1 MPDSPSQ
8 SHCRR
13 VARLAGLILFAASAA
28 SAASAADPSPR
39 AADESQIRSAAQAY
53 LDALGRGDGK
63 ACAALWTPDG
73 DIVDDLGAVL
83 PGRDTVALTA
93 PAPAGAPRPD
103 VRISDTKIRFLTADV
118 AIEDGTIEVG
128 PAGSAIAGRFTATWV
143 RHDGSWKLAALREAR
158 AAEPAGPASLE
169 QLDWMVGEWEIER
182 KPPASDAPLAP
193 DAADRPALRL
203 SVKWNAT
210 KTFLERDLAMGPAD
224 TASPTM
230 LISQRIGW
238 EPLSRSI
245 RSWAFGSDGSHA
257 EGTWH
262 RDGGSWIAHVT
273 TVRPDGSQTGA
284 INIYTYDGKD
294 RCIWRSIPTHVG
306 ADHTQPMSATL
317 VRKSGSA
324 SR

>member
-1 MPDSPSQ
+1 MPGFSIPSP
-8 SHCRR
+8 RGALLAA
-13 VARLAGLILFAASAA
+13 VAVFAAAA
-28 SAASAADPSPR
+28 AAADPTPRQADEAQIR
-39 AADESQIRSAAQAY
+39 AAADSYLAA
-53 LDALGRGDGK
+53 LERGDGT

-83 PGRDTVALTA
+83 PGRDTVAAAA
-93 PAPAGAPRPD
+93 PATAGAPRPE

-118 AIEDGTIEVG
+118 ALEDGTIEIG
-128 PAGSAIAGRFTATWV
+128 PAGAALTGRFSATWV
-143 RHDGSWKLAALREAR
+143 RHDGDWKLAALREAR
-158 AAEPAGPASLE
+158 AAAPSGPASLE
-169 QLDWMVGEWEIER
+169 QLAWMVGDWEIER
-182 KPPASDAPLAP
+182 KAPTADAPLAS

-203 SVKWNAT
+203 AVKWNDT
-210 KTFLERDLAMGPAD
+210 KTFLERDLAIGPA
-224 TASPTM
+224 AGAGGPTM
-230 LISQRIGW
+230 TISQRIGW

-273 TVRPDGSQTGA
+273 TVRPDGSQVGS

-294 RCIWRSIPTHVG
+294 RCVWRSIPTHVN

-317 VRKSGSA
+317 VRKPGSA

>member
-1 MPDSPSQ
+1 MLGFIVPPS
-8 SHCRR
+8 
-13 VARLAGLILFAASAA
+13 RLAPLASVLLLAAAA
-28 SAASAADPSPR
+28 GAADPAPR
-39 AADESQIRSAAQAY
+39 QGDEAQIRAAAQAY

-83 PGRDTVALTA
+83 PGRDTAAAAT
-93 PAPAGAPRPD
+93 PAPAGTARPE
-103 VRISDTKIRFLTADV
+103 VRISDTKVRFLTADV
-118 AIEDGTIEVG
+118 AMEDGTIEIG
-128 PAGSAIAGRFTATWV
+128 PAGAAVSGRFTATWV
-143 RHDGSWKLAALREAR
+143 RHDGAWKLTALREAR
-158 AAEPAGPASLE
+158 AAEPAGPASLG
-169 QLDWMVGEWEIER
+169 QLAWMVGDWEIER
-182 KPPASDAPLAP
+182 KAPAANAPLAP
-193 DAADRPALRL
+193 GASERPTMRL
-203 SVKWNAT
+203 TVKWNDT
-210 KTFLERDLAMGPAD
+210 KTFLERDLSVGPPAG
-224 TASPTM
+224 ASGPTM
-230 LISQRIGW
+230 TISQRIGW

-273 TVRPDGSQTGA
+273 TVRPDGSQLGS

-294 RCIWRSIPTHVG
+294 RCVWRSIPTHVG

-317 VRKSGSA
+317 VRTPGST